1 MNPQLHVKPWLACLT
16 LGPRIVLF
24 LILLSAFIQFVAF
37 SLNQAYILSYFGAQ
51 PEDITFSIQLSYVGI
66 LVSLP
71 ILFRFVQYFEMKNI
85 MVFMLMVGIV
95 FCIVILNTTNII
107 LFFIIRFFQGAVV
120 GTIAICI
127 RLEITGFL
135 HKAETQQVF
144 GSSIFYGTILCSN
157 VLIGLAAANIEINSN
172 FIELYRYLTLYLVFI
187 LLLVLLSFKNK
198 TGMRPFPLYQIDW
211 VGACFFILGGVSL
224 AYTIIYGSKYYWFTD
239 YRIRASAL
247 LCITGS
253 LLFIWRELT
262 VKRPGIDLSVFKY
275 PRFMAGMILLVLYYG
290 TKESVNLIYA
300 YTSNILQWSPVHV
313 IYLGLAS
320 VAGIVTFMIITA
332 QLLVR
337 KKVTIPGLFI
347 FGFSILLLYH
357 LWVYFIFTPD
367 MSYQD
372 LMLPVFFQGASSGVL
387 FVPIMLMMLTSIPP
401 STGIA
406 GLVIAAYARFV
417 TLLNVSAGFYNLQ
430 LKYNQLYKEG
440 FLRHLT
446 NTDEQT
452 TERLENF
459 RQLYLSKGFSQDQA
473 AALANSSLA
482 RELSVQSQL
491 LTNRAVFLFMSIMIF
506 ITLIIIL
513 ITHSG
518 GVYLKWKK
526 KNLEVV
532 AN

>member
-1 MNPQLHVKPWLACLT
+1 MNPQLHVRPWLACLV

-37 SLNQAYILSYFGAQ
+37 SLNQVYILSYFGAQ

-66 LVSLP
+66 LASLP
-71 ILFRFVQYFEMKNI
+71 IIFRFVRYFEMKNI
-85 MVFMLMVGIV
+85 MLVMLMVGIV
-95 FCIVILNTTNII
+95 LCIAILNTTNII

-120 GTIAICI
+120 ASIAICI

-135 HKAETQQVF
+135 HKAETQQIF

-157 VLIGLAAANIEINSN
+157 VLIGLAAANIEINGS
-172 FIELYRYLTLYLVFI
+172 FIELYRYLALYLVFI
-187 LLLVLLSFKNK
+187 LVLVLLSFKNK
-198 TGMRPFPLYQIDW
+198 TGMRPYPLYQIDW
-211 VGACFFILGGVSL
+211 IGACFFILGAISL

-239 YRIRASAL
+239 YRIRVSAL
-247 LCITGS
+247 LCIIGS

-262 VKRPGIDLSVFKY
+262 VKRPGMDLSVFKY
-275 PRFMAGMILLVLYYG
+275 PRFLAGMVLMALYYG
-290 TKESVNLIYA
+290 TKESVNLIYG

-320 VAGIVTFMIITA
+320 VAGIVIFMVIMA

-347 FGFSILLLYH
+347 LGFSMLLLYH

-367 MSYQD
+367 LSYQD
-372 LMLPVFFQGASSGVL
+372 LMLPVFFQGASSGIL
-387 FVPIMLMMLTSIPP
+387 FVPIMLMMLISVPP
-401 STGIA
+401 STGIT
-406 GLVIAAYARFV
+406 GLVVAAYARFV

-452 TERLENF
+452 TERLEGF
-459 RQLYLSKGFSQDQA
+459 RQLYLSKGFSPDQA
-473 AALANSSLA
+473 AALASSSLT
-482 RELSVQSQL
+482 REMNVQGQL
-491 LTNRAVFLFMSIMIF
+491 LTNRAVFLFIAIIVM
-506 ITLIIIL
+506 IIL
-513 ITHSG
+513 AILLI
-518 GVYLKWKK
+518 VYFIGLYKK
-526 KNLEVV
+526 LRVQSTEVIP
-532 AN
+532 A

>member
-1 MNPQLHVKPWLACLT
+1 MTSQLHVRPWLACLT

-37 SLNQAYILSYFGAQ
+37 SLNQVYILSYFGAQ

-66 LVSLP
+66 LAALP
-71 ILFRFVQYFEMKNI
+71 IIFRFVQYFEMKSI
-85 MVFMLMVGIV
+85 MVFVLMVGIGL
-95 FCIVILNTTNII
+95 CIAILNTTNII

-120 GTIAICI
+120 ASIAICI
-127 RLEITGFL
+127 RLEISGFL

-144 GSSIFYGTILCSN
+144 GSAIFYTVLLCSN
-157 VLIGLAAANIEINSN
+157 VLIGLAAANVEINGS
-172 FIELYRYLTLYLVFI
+172 FIELYRYLILYLVFI
-187 LLLVLLSFKNK
+187 LVLVLLSFKNK

-211 VGACFFILGGVSL
+211 IGACFFILGGVSL
-224 AYTIIYGSKYYWFTD
+224 AYTFIYGSKYYWLTD
-239 YRIRASAL
+239 YRIRTSTL

-262 VKRPGIDLSVFKY
+262 VKRPGVHLSVLKY
-275 PRFMAGMILLVLYYG
+275 PRFLAGMILMALYYG
-290 TKESVNLIYA
+290 MKESVNLIYG
-300 YTSNILQWSPVHV
+300 YTSNILQWTPVHV
-313 IYLGLAS
+313 VYLGLAS
-320 VAGIVTFMIITA
+320 VAGIVISMILMA

-337 KKVTIPGLFI
+337 KKITIPGLFVL
-347 FGFSILLLYH
+347 GFSMLLLYH

-367 MSYQD
+367 LSYQD
-372 LMLPVFFQGASSGVL
+372 LMLPVFFQGASSGIL
-387 FVPIMLMMLTSIPP
+387 FVPIMLMMLTSVPP

-406 GLVIAAYARFV
+406 GLIIAGDVRFV
-417 TLLNVSAGFYNLQ
+417 ALLNVSAGFYNLQ

-452 TERLENF
+452 TERLEGF

-482 RELSVQSQL
+482 RALSVQSQL
-491 LTNRAVFLFMSIMIF
+491 LTNRAVFLYIAIMAA
-506 ITLIIIL
+506 IIL
-513 ITHSG
+513 AILLTIYFIG
-518 GVYLKWKK
+518 LYKK
-526 KNLEVV
+526 LSTPKVEI
-532 AN
+532 ATA